1 MNKSDFLVISKS
13 GYHSHGWKIEKVL
26 SVHKSSELI
35 LVSVARSTRSTSPW
49 ITCKS
54 IAGLPTVNLPV
65 PLNGLFICTVV
76 ERHCECKES
85 CPTTKQNDPDQGLNL
100 DH

>member
-13 GYHSHGWKIEKVL
+13 DYQSHGWKTEKVL

-35 LVSVARSTRSTSPW
+35 LVSVARSTRNTSPW
-49 ITCKS
+49 IMCKS

-76 ERHCECKES
+76 ERYCECKEVL
-85 CPTTKQNDPDQGLNL
+85 PNNKTR
-100 DH
+100 